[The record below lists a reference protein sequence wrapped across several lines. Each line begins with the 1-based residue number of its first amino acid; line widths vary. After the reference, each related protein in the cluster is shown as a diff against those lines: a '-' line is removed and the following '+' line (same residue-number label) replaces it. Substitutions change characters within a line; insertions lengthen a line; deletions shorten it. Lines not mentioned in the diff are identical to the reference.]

1 MNKQNKITQNKI
13 KQEWKI
19 ILAEDFNLNVLDF
32 GNIKNVYKFLDQVLA
47 QNMIPK
53 INKPTTRVT
62 RNTNHFI
69 TIRL

>member
-1 MNKQNKITQNKI
+1 MNKQNKIRQNKI

-19 ILAEDFNLNVLDF
+19 ILAEDFNINVLDF

-53 INKPTTRVT
+53 KK
-62 RNTNHFI
+62 
-69 TIRL
+69 

>member
-53 INKPTTRVT
+53 INKPTRVT

>member
-1 MNKQNKITQNKI
+1 MNKQNKIRQNKI

-19 ILAEDFNLNVLDF
+19 ILAEDFNINVLDF

-53 INKPTTRVT
+53 INKPTRVT

>member
-1 MNKQNKITQNKI
+1 MNKQNKI

-53 INKPTTRVT
+53 INKPTRVT